1 MRALTARQALTAT
14 RALVAVA
21 MTAAA
26 MLGRG
31 VLALTAGEPAADEPT
46 PYVDRVVEYKLGEGG
61 GFGEKMLPDVVLG
74 PPRGGGK
81 FLGSSDVLSLGSGGT
96 ITLEFVDN
104 EVVDEKGPDLIVF
117 ENAFLEKPG
126 DDPGRGNFELAK
138 VEVSLDGR
146 EWHEFPHDT
155 ATRQRCAGHRPV
167 YYNPDTPEGKDI
179 NPADPE
185 KAGGDPFDLA
195 DLKAA
200 PKTIRFVR
208 ITDLGNSSGA
218 KGTAGFDLDAV
229 IAVHSRA
236 RKK

>member
-1 MRALTARQALTAT
+1 MRS
-14 RALVAVA
+14 
-21 MTAAA
+21 
-26 MLGRG
+26 
-31 VLALTAGEPAADEPT
+31 VLALALILTAALVCAGIVALAIEAPAAAEPT

-74 PPRGGGK
+74 PPHGGGK
-81 FLGSSDVLSLGSGGT
+81 FLGGSDVLSLGKGGT

-104 EVVDEKGPDLIVF
+104 EVVDEPGPDFIIF

-138 VEVSLDGR
+138 VEVSFEGR
-146 EWHEFPHDT
+146 EWLEFPYDPT
-155 ATRQRCAGHRPV
+155 TRQGCAGWHPV

-195 DLKAA
+195 DLKAK
-200 PKTIRFVR
+200 PKVIRFVR
-208 ITDLGNSSGA
+208 ITDLGNGAGA

-229 IAVHSRA
+229 IAIHTRA